1 MGTARDQVRLI
12 SQEGPVASA
21 WISALP
27 SRAANTILP
36 DSDFRNLCRYWLGVP
51 LLPDG
56 KVQQCPL
63 CGEPVDPFGD
73 HMVNCAK
80 NGRTRRHNAMR
91 DCWSSLLTNAAI
103 SHVREAVSRTG
114 QRPADILLLSWDK
127 GRDIAVDFTV
137 TSPLTSDCYPLTHEG
152 ARRHLKNAEELKY
165 SQERQTLSATSMQW
179 GLQPA
184 AALAN

>member
-1 MGTARDQVRLI
+1 
-12 SQEGPVASA
+12 
-21 WISALP
+21 
-27 SRAANTILP
+27 
-36 DSDFRNLCRYWLGVP
+36 
-51 LLPDG
+51 
-56 KVQQCPL
+56 
-63 CGEPVDPFGD
+63 
-73 HMVNCAK
+73 MVNCAK

-165 SQERQTLSATSMQW
+165 SQERRTLSATSMQW

-184 AALAN
+184 AFSPWGGMGPSARHLLFEVTKRVTSGTPLSASNSRANEIRQNISMTLAREVARQLSLVYRILDA